1 MRGILPRRGVAG
13 NLRTMK
19 TTAVSILAL
28 TLVALLPACGTSGG
42 VNSQTNLSAGAL
54 PGVGPGL
61 QVAGDIYNEV
71 NASAGQLAFD
81 IVDAPFRVLEGS
93 LGLTPAEVRSA
104 EALNGRYSP
113 EERLARRREAR
124 GLPAPPEIRVARRQS
139 SRRYAER
146 YRPAGQSSGTTLG
159 R

>member
-1 MRGILPRRGVAG
+1 LPPRGVAG
-13 NLRTMK
+13 NLPTMK
-19 TTAVSILAL
+19 TIAGSIFVLA
-28 TLVALLPACGTSGG
+28 LVALLPACGTSGG
-42 VNSQTNLSAGAL
+42 LDSQTNLSAAAI

-61 QVAGDIYNEV
+61 QTAGQIYDEV

-81 IVDAPFRVLEGS
+81 IVEAPFRVLEGS
-93 LGLTPAEVRSA
+93 LGLTPEEVRSA
-104 EALNGRYSP
+104 AALNGRYSP

-124 GLPAPPEIRVARRQS
+124 GLPAPPEIRVARRQT

-146 YRPAGQSSGTTLG
+146 YRPAGQSQGTTLG